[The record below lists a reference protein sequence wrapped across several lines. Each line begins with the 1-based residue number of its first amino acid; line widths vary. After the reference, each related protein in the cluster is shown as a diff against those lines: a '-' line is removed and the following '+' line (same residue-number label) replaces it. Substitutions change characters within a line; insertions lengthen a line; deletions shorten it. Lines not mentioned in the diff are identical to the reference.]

1 MTRIQRQACLAAGKI
16 LFGRNPVMMGGRPF
30 ARAMSR
36 RGSSGAWK
44 LIELSDRQVFR
55 LALLIR
61 TYRRQVGDPNLLF
74 WAQRT
79 LVEASLSFHEEL
91 IDGKSG

>member
-1 MTRIQRQACLAAGKI
+1 
-16 LFGRNPVMMGGRPF
+16 
-30 ARAMSR
+30 
-36 RGSSGAWK
+36 